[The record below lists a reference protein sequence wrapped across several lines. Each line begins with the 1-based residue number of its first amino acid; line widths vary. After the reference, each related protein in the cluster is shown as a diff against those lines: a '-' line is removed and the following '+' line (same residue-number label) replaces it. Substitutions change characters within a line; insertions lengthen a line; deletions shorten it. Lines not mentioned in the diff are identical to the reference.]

1 MNTNK
6 QITKGNKMKNK
17 VKKIVG
23 SLITATVFSTF
34 AMSAANAASCQGYWL
49 GNIWHFNCY

>member
-6 QITKGNKMKNK
+6 QLTKGNKMKNK

-23 SLITATVFSTF
+23 SLITATIFSTV
-34 AMSAANAASCQGYWL
+34 AMSAAQAGCMGYWL
-49 GNIWHFNCY
+49 GNVWHYNCF

>member
-6 QITKGNKMKNK
+6 QLIKGNKMKNK

-23 SLITATVFSTF
+23 CLISATIFSTV
-34 AMSAANAASCQGYWL
+34 AMSAAQAGCMGYWL
-49 GNIWHFNCY
+49 GNEWHYNCF

>member
-6 QITKGNKMKNK
+6 QLTKGYKMKNK

-23 SLITATVFSTF
+23 SLVTATIFSTVV
-34 AMSAANAASCQGYWL
+34 MSAANAQCVGYWV
-49 GNIWHFNCY
+49 GNYWYYSCY